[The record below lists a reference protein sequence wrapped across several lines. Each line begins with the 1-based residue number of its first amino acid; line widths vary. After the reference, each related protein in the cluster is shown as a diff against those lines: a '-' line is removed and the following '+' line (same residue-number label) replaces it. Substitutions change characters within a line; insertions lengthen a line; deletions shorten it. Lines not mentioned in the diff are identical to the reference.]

1 MNEIT
6 IRQWYDTFKSGEE
19 LVEVRIV
26 DNAYKRTYSGYF
38 TDVNTLLN
46 EIRKYDNCNIYFTL
60 NAINPACYDREQHD
74 RIVTKPKSTT
84 SDNDIVGRDWILID
98 IDTKK
103 PSDTNSTDEE
113 KEMAKEVVNNVFKF
127 LRDEGF
133 EKPVVCDSG
142 NGFHLLYKI
151 AMKNSNENTTI
162 CKEFLQVL
170 DMLFSN
176 PNVEIDCTTHNASRV
191 CKLYG
196 TFSRKGSNTK
206 KRPQRESKILRIP
219 DEIKITPNEYFAKVA
234 AMLPKPEQPSK
245 SNYYSNEKFDL
256 EAFLNKHH
264 IAVRNIV
271 RTSSFTKYILDEC
284 PFNSS
289 HRAPDS
295 AIFEMSNGGLGFK
308 CLHSSCSQYTWK
320 DFRLKFEPDAYD
332 HKEYQRHEHK
342 MQYYSSQKK
351 EPFVPKKEDS
361 AKGKKWL
368 AMTDVQYVDMSKLVA
383 IPTGYKELDKKII
396 GLLMGDVTVLSGL
409 SGCVDC
415 DTEYFNGTEWKKISD
430 YSYGDKVL
438 QYNKDGSAELVYPTD
453 YIKKQCDY
461 LSLIKSKYGVN
472 QCVSDEH
479 RIVYQTSK
487 KNLAIKTFAELK
499 EQHAGSKHGFIGK
512 FYTTFNYSGKGIP
525 LSEFEIRLMCA
536 IICDGHFCNLYK
548 DKSTCRINL
557 KKERKK
563 QRLEWILGKL
573 NMPID
578 KHQWNP
584 KDLGYNSY
592 LVKAPRIEKEFSNF
606 WYDCNKE
613 QMAIICDEIL
623 NWDGYITPKRKNFSS
638 ISKKTIDFIQF
649 CFACCGYRSTISID
663 DRLGQKHYKNICYSL
678 TITKRNMVS
687 IFASNNPKK
696 EFPIYKT
703 KDGYKYCFSV
713 PSGMLVLRREGRI
726 NITGNSGKSS
736 WIDCVVLNAV
746 QRGYKVGIWSGEL
759 QDFRFQSWID
769 QIAAGK
775 NYVCKKEGYENYYYA
790 PKNISNQINKWLEG
804 KLFLYNNNYGS
815 KWQQLFADIK
825 TLVENEG
832 TQLVVLD
839 NLMALQIDSYDGD
852 KYTQQTRFIN
862 DLKEYAK
869 AKNIHVILV
878 CHPRKEGGFL
888 RKESISGT
896 ADLTNLADSV
906 IIIHR
911 IGKDFE
917 QRAGE
922 FFGKD
927 KVLPYLKYNS
937 AIEVCKNRSMGVIDL
952 LVGMYYEVES
962 RRLKNEISENIVY
975 GWQEQPAQLTF
986 EPTPESDVSDLQ
998 DIYDNMSNQL
1008 PFGSELQE
1016 LPF

>member
-26 DNAYKRTYSGYF
+26 DNAKRTYSGYF

-142 NGFHLLYKI
+142 NGFHLLYKM

-342 MQYYSSQKK
+342 MQYYSQQKK

-368 AMTDVQYVDMSKLVA
+368 AMTDVQYVDMSKMA
-383 IPTGYKELDKKII
+383 SIPTGYKELDKKII
-396 GLLMGDVTVLSGL
+396 GLLLGDVTVLSGG
-409 SGCVDC
+409 SG
-415 DTEYFNGTEWKKISD
+415 
-430 YSYGDKVL
+430 
-438 QYNKDGSAELVYPTD
+438 A
-453 YIKKQCDY
+453 
-461 LSLIKSKYGVN
+461 
-472 QCVSDEH
+472 
-479 RIVYQTSK
+479 
-487 KNLAIKTFAELK
+487 
-499 EQHAGSKHGFIGK
+499 
-512 FYTTFNYSGKGIP
+512 
-525 LSEFEIRLMCA
+525 
-536 IICDGHFCNLYK
+536 
-548 DKSTCRINL
+548 
-557 KKERKK
+557 
-563 QRLEWILGKL
+563 
-573 NMPID
+573 
-578 KHQWNP
+578 
-584 KDLGYNSY
+584 
-592 LVKAPRIEKEFSNF
+592 
-606 WYDCNKE
+606 
-613 QMAIICDEIL
+613 
-623 NWDGYITPKRKNFSS
+623 
-638 ISKKTIDFIQF
+638 
-649 CFACCGYRSTISID
+649 
-663 DRLGQKHYKNICYSL
+663 
-678 TITKRNMVS
+678 
-687 IFASNNPKK
+687 
-696 EFPIYKT
+696 
-703 KDGYKYCFSV
+703 
-713 PSGMLVLRREGRI
+713 
-726 NITGNSGKSS
+726 GKSS
-736 WIDCVVLNAV
+736 WIDCVALNAI

-759 QDFRFQSWID
+759 QDFRFQSWIN

-775 NYVCKKEGYENYYYA
+775 NYVCKREGFENYYYA
-790 PKNISNQINKWLEG
+790 PKNISNQISNWLEG

-815 KWQQLFADIK
+815 KWQQLFADVK
-825 TLVENEG
+825 ELVDKEG
-832 TQLVVLD
+832 VQLIVLD
-839 NLMALQIDSYDGD
+839 NLMALQIDNYEGD
-852 KYTQQTRFIN
+852 KYTQQTKFIN

-869 AKNIHVILV
+869 AKNVHVLLV
-878 CHPRKEGGFL
+878 CHPRKEGIFL

-906 IIIHR
+906 FIIHR

-937 AIEVCKNRSMGVIDL
+937 VIEVCKNRSMGVIDL

-1016 LPF
+1016 LPFLI

>member
-342 MQYYSSQKK
+342 MQYYSQQKK
-351 EPFVPKKEDS
+351 EPFVPKKEDTT
-361 AKGKKWL
+361 KGKKWL

-409 SGCVDC
+409 SG
-415 DTEYFNGTEWKKISD
+415 
-430 YSYGDKVL
+430 
-438 QYNKDGSAELVYPTD
+438 
-453 YIKKQCDY
+453 
-461 LSLIKSKYGVN
+461 
-472 QCVSDEH
+472 
-479 RIVYQTSK
+479 
-487 KNLAIKTFAELK
+487 
-499 EQHAGSKHGFIGK
+499 
-512 FYTTFNYSGKGIP
+512 SGK
-525 LSEFEIRLMCA
+525 
-536 IICDGHFCNLYK
+536 
-548 DKSTCRINL
+548 T
-557 KKERKK
+557 
-563 QRLEWILGKL
+563 
-573 NMPID
+573 
-578 KHQWNP
+578 
-584 KDLGYNSY
+584 
-592 LVKAPRIEKEFSNF
+592 
-606 WYDCNKE
+606 
-613 QMAIICDEIL
+613 
-623 NWDGYITPKRKNFSS
+623 
-638 ISKKTIDFIQF
+638 
-649 CFACCGYRSTISID
+649 
-663 DRLGQKHYKNICYSL
+663 
-678 TITKRNMVS
+678 
-687 IFASNNPKK
+687 
-696 EFPIYKT
+696 
-703 KDGYKYCFSV
+703 
-713 PSGMLVLRREGRI
+713 
-726 NITGNSGKSS
+726 S

-769 QIAAGK
+769 QISAGK

-790 PKNISNQINKWLEG
+790 PKNIANQINKWLEG

-832 TQLVVLD
+832 TQLIVLD

-906 IIIHR
+906 FIIHR

-937 AIEVCKNRSMGVIDL
+937 VIEVCKNRSMGVIDL

>member
-271 RTSSFTKYILDEC
+271 RTSSFTKYILEEC

-368 AMTDVQYVDMSKLVA
+368 AMTDVQYVDMSKMA
-383 IPTGYKELDKKII
+383 SIPTGYKELDKKII
-396 GLLMGDVTVLSGL
+396 GLLLGDVTVLSGG
-409 SGCVDC
+409 SG
-415 DTEYFNGTEWKKISD
+415 
-430 YSYGDKVL
+430 
-438 QYNKDGSAELVYPTD
+438 A
-453 YIKKQCDY
+453 
-461 LSLIKSKYGVN
+461 
-472 QCVSDEH
+472 
-479 RIVYQTSK
+479 
-487 KNLAIKTFAELK
+487 
-499 EQHAGSKHGFIGK
+499 
-512 FYTTFNYSGKGIP
+512 
-525 LSEFEIRLMCA
+525 
-536 IICDGHFCNLYK
+536 
-548 DKSTCRINL
+548 
-557 KKERKK
+557 
-563 QRLEWILGKL
+563 
-573 NMPID
+573 
-578 KHQWNP
+578 
-584 KDLGYNSY
+584 
-592 LVKAPRIEKEFSNF
+592 
-606 WYDCNKE
+606 
-613 QMAIICDEIL
+613 
-623 NWDGYITPKRKNFSS
+623 
-638 ISKKTIDFIQF
+638 
-649 CFACCGYRSTISID
+649 
-663 DRLGQKHYKNICYSL
+663 
-678 TITKRNMVS
+678 
-687 IFASNNPKK
+687 
-696 EFPIYKT
+696 
-703 KDGYKYCFSV
+703 
-713 PSGMLVLRREGRI
+713 
-726 NITGNSGKSS
+726 GKSS
-736 WIDCVVLNAV
+736 WIDCVALNAI

-759 QDFRFQSWID
+759 QDFRFQSWIN

-775 NYVCKKEGYENYYYA
+775 NYVCKREGFENYYYA
-790 PKNISNQINKWLEG
+790 PKNISNQISNWLEG

-815 KWQQLFADIK
+815 KWQQLFADVK
-825 TLVENEG
+825 ELVDKEG
-832 TQLVVLD
+832 VQLIVLD
-839 NLMALQIDSYDGD
+839 NLMALQIDNYEGD
-852 KYTQQTRFIN
+852 KYTQQTKFIN

-869 AKNIHVILV
+869 AKNVHVLLV
-878 CHPRKEGGFL
+878 CHPRKEGIFL

-906 IIIHR
+906 FIIHR

-927 KVLPYLKYNS
+927 KVTPYLKYNS
-937 AIEVCKNRSMGVIDL
+937 VIEVCKNRSMGVIDL
-952 LVGMYYEVES
+952 LVGMYFEVES

-986 EPTPESDVSDLQ
+986 ETTPESDVSDLQ

>member
-26 DNAYKRTYSGYF
+26 DNTYKRTYSGYF

-245 SNYYSNEKFDL
+245 SNYYSNGKFDL

-368 AMTDVQYVDMSKLVA
+368 AMTDVQYVDMSKMA
-383 IPTGYKELDKKII
+383 SIPTGYKELDKKII
-396 GLLMGDVTVLSGL
+396 GLLLGDVTVLSGG
-409 SGCVDC
+409 SG
-415 DTEYFNGTEWKKISD
+415 
-430 YSYGDKVL
+430 
-438 QYNKDGSAELVYPTD
+438 A
-453 YIKKQCDY
+453 
-461 LSLIKSKYGVN
+461 
-472 QCVSDEH
+472 
-479 RIVYQTSK
+479 
-487 KNLAIKTFAELK
+487 
-499 EQHAGSKHGFIGK
+499 
-512 FYTTFNYSGKGIP
+512 
-525 LSEFEIRLMCA
+525 
-536 IICDGHFCNLYK
+536 
-548 DKSTCRINL
+548 
-557 KKERKK
+557 
-563 QRLEWILGKL
+563 
-573 NMPID
+573 
-578 KHQWNP
+578 
-584 KDLGYNSY
+584 
-592 LVKAPRIEKEFSNF
+592 
-606 WYDCNKE
+606 
-613 QMAIICDEIL
+613 
-623 NWDGYITPKRKNFSS
+623 
-638 ISKKTIDFIQF
+638 
-649 CFACCGYRSTISID
+649 
-663 DRLGQKHYKNICYSL
+663 
-678 TITKRNMVS
+678 
-687 IFASNNPKK
+687 
-696 EFPIYKT
+696 
-703 KDGYKYCFSV
+703 
-713 PSGMLVLRREGRI
+713 
-726 NITGNSGKSS
+726 GKSS
-736 WIDCVVLNAV
+736 WIDCVALNAI

-759 QDFRFQSWID
+759 QDFRFQSWIN

-775 NYVCKKEGYENYYYA
+775 NYVCKREGFENYYYA
-790 PKNISNQINKWLEG
+790 PKNISNQISNWLEG

-815 KWQQLFADIK
+815 KWQQLFADVK
-825 TLVENEG
+825 ELVDKEG
-832 TQLVVLD
+832 VQLIVLD
-839 NLMALQIDSYDGD
+839 NLMALQIDNYEGD
-852 KYTQQTRFIN
+852 KYTQQTKFIN

-869 AKNIHVILV
+869 AKNVHVLLV
-878 CHPRKEGGFL
+878 CHPRKEGIFL

-906 IIIHR
+906 FIIHR

-927 KVLPYLKYNS
+927 KVIPYLKYNS
-937 AIEVCKNRSMGVIDL
+937 VIEVCKNRSMGVIDL
-952 LVGMYYEVES
+952 LVGMYFEVES

-1008 PFGSELQE
+1008 PFGNELQE
-1016 LPF
+1016 FPF

>member
-409 SGCVDC
+409 SG
-415 DTEYFNGTEWKKISD
+415 
-430 YSYGDKVL
+430 
-438 QYNKDGSAELVYPTD
+438 
-453 YIKKQCDY
+453 
-461 LSLIKSKYGVN
+461 
-472 QCVSDEH
+472 
-479 RIVYQTSK
+479 
-487 KNLAIKTFAELK
+487 
-499 EQHAGSKHGFIGK
+499 
-512 FYTTFNYSGKGIP
+512 SGK
-525 LSEFEIRLMCA
+525 
-536 IICDGHFCNLYK
+536 
-548 DKSTCRINL
+548 T
-557 KKERKK
+557 
-563 QRLEWILGKL
+563 
-573 NMPID
+573 
-578 KHQWNP
+578 
-584 KDLGYNSY
+584 
-592 LVKAPRIEKEFSNF
+592 
-606 WYDCNKE
+606 
-613 QMAIICDEIL
+613 
-623 NWDGYITPKRKNFSS
+623 
-638 ISKKTIDFIQF
+638 
-649 CFACCGYRSTISID
+649 
-663 DRLGQKHYKNICYSL
+663 
-678 TITKRNMVS
+678 
-687 IFASNNPKK
+687 
-696 EFPIYKT
+696 
-703 KDGYKYCFSV
+703 
-713 PSGMLVLRREGRI
+713 
-726 NITGNSGKSS
+726 S

-769 QIAAGK
+769 QISAGK
-775 NYVCKKEGYENYYYA
+775 NYVCKREGYENYYYA
-790 PKNISNQINKWLEG
+790 PKNIANQINKWLEG

-937 AIEVCKNRSMGVIDL
+937 VIEVCKNRSMGVIDL

-1008 PFGSELQE
+1008 PFGNELQE

>member
-1 MNEIT
+1 MTMNEIT

-38 TDVNTLLN
+38 TDVDTLLN

-176 PNVEIDCTTHNASRV
+176 SNVEIDCTTHNASRV

-219 DEIKITPNEYFAKVA
+219 DEVKITPNEYFAKVA

-271 RTSSFTKYILDEC
+271 RTSSFTKYILEEC

-368 AMTDVQYVDMSKLVA
+368 AMTDVQYVDMSKMA
-383 IPTGYKELDKKII
+383 SIPTGYKELDKKII
-396 GLLMGDVTVLSGL
+396 GLLLGDVTVLSGG
-409 SGCVDC
+409 SG
-415 DTEYFNGTEWKKISD
+415 
-430 YSYGDKVL
+430 
-438 QYNKDGSAELVYPTD
+438 A
-453 YIKKQCDY
+453 
-461 LSLIKSKYGVN
+461 
-472 QCVSDEH
+472 
-479 RIVYQTSK
+479 
-487 KNLAIKTFAELK
+487 
-499 EQHAGSKHGFIGK
+499 
-512 FYTTFNYSGKGIP
+512 
-525 LSEFEIRLMCA
+525 
-536 IICDGHFCNLYK
+536 
-548 DKSTCRINL
+548 
-557 KKERKK
+557 
-563 QRLEWILGKL
+563 
-573 NMPID
+573 
-578 KHQWNP
+578 
-584 KDLGYNSY
+584 
-592 LVKAPRIEKEFSNF
+592 
-606 WYDCNKE
+606 
-613 QMAIICDEIL
+613 
-623 NWDGYITPKRKNFSS
+623 
-638 ISKKTIDFIQF
+638 
-649 CFACCGYRSTISID
+649 
-663 DRLGQKHYKNICYSL
+663 
-678 TITKRNMVS
+678 
-687 IFASNNPKK
+687 
-696 EFPIYKT
+696 
-703 KDGYKYCFSV
+703 
-713 PSGMLVLRREGRI
+713 
-726 NITGNSGKSS
+726 GKSS
-736 WIDCVVLNAV
+736 WIDCVALNAI

-759 QDFRFQSWID
+759 QDFRFQSWIN

-775 NYVCKKEGYENYYYA
+775 NYVCKREGFENYYYA
-790 PKNISNQINKWLEG
+790 PKNISNQISNWLEG

-815 KWQQLFADIK
+815 KWQQLFADVK
-825 TLVENEG
+825 ELVDKEG
-832 TQLVVLD
+832 VQLIVLD
-839 NLMALQIDSYDGD
+839 NLMALQIDNYEGD
-852 KYTQQTRFIN
+852 KYTQQTKFIN

-869 AKNIHVILV
+869 AKNVHVLLV
-878 CHPRKEGGFL
+878 CHPRKEGIFL

-906 IIIHR
+906 FIIHR

-927 KVLPYLKYNS
+927 KVIPYLKYNS
-937 AIEVCKNRSMGVIDL
+937 VIEVCKNRSMGVIDL

-1008 PFGSELQE
+1008 PFGNELQE

>member
-1 MNEIT
+1 MDEIT

-176 PNVEIDCTTHNASRV
+176 TNVEIDCSTFNSSRI

-219 DEIKITPNEYFAKVA
+219 DEVKITPNEYFAKVA

-409 SGCVDC
+409 SG
-415 DTEYFNGTEWKKISD
+415 
-430 YSYGDKVL
+430 
-438 QYNKDGSAELVYPTD
+438 
-453 YIKKQCDY
+453 
-461 LSLIKSKYGVN
+461 
-472 QCVSDEH
+472 
-479 RIVYQTSK
+479 
-487 KNLAIKTFAELK
+487 
-499 EQHAGSKHGFIGK
+499 
-512 FYTTFNYSGKGIP
+512 
-525 LSEFEIRLMCA
+525 
-536 IICDGHFCNLYK
+536 
-548 DKSTCRINL
+548 
-557 KKERKK
+557 
-563 QRLEWILGKL
+563 
-573 NMPID
+573 
-578 KHQWNP
+578 
-584 KDLGYNSY
+584 
-592 LVKAPRIEKEFSNF
+592 
-606 WYDCNKE
+606 
-613 QMAIICDEIL
+613 
-623 NWDGYITPKRKNFSS
+623 
-638 ISKKTIDFIQF
+638 
-649 CFACCGYRSTISID
+649 
-663 DRLGQKHYKNICYSL
+663 
-678 TITKRNMVS
+678 
-687 IFASNNPKK
+687 
-696 EFPIYKT
+696 
-703 KDGYKYCFSV
+703 
-713 PSGMLVLRREGRI
+713 
-726 NITGNSGKSS
+726 SGKSS

-937 AIEVCKNRSMGVIDL
+937 VIEVCKNRSMGVIDL

-986 EPTPESDVSDLQ
+986 ETTPESDVSDLQ

-1008 PFGSELQE
+1008 PFGSGLQE

>member
-38 TDVNTLLN
+38 TDVDTLLN

-176 PNVEIDCTTHNASRV
+176 PNVEIDCSTFNSSRI

-219 DEIKITPNEYFAKVA
+219 DEVKITPNEYFAKVA
-234 AMLPKPEQPSK
+234 AVLPKPEQPSK

-342 MQYYSSQKK
+342 MQYYSQQKK

-368 AMTDVQYVDMSKLVA
+368 AMTDVQYVDMSKMA
-383 IPTGYKELDKKII
+383 SIPTGYKELDKKII
-396 GLLMGDVTVLSGL
+396 GLLLGDVTVLSGG
-409 SGCVDC
+409 SG
-415 DTEYFNGTEWKKISD
+415 
-430 YSYGDKVL
+430 
-438 QYNKDGSAELVYPTD
+438 A
-453 YIKKQCDY
+453 
-461 LSLIKSKYGVN
+461 
-472 QCVSDEH
+472 
-479 RIVYQTSK
+479 
-487 KNLAIKTFAELK
+487 
-499 EQHAGSKHGFIGK
+499 
-512 FYTTFNYSGKGIP
+512 
-525 LSEFEIRLMCA
+525 
-536 IICDGHFCNLYK
+536 
-548 DKSTCRINL
+548 
-557 KKERKK
+557 
-563 QRLEWILGKL
+563 
-573 NMPID
+573 
-578 KHQWNP
+578 
-584 KDLGYNSY
+584 
-592 LVKAPRIEKEFSNF
+592 
-606 WYDCNKE
+606 
-613 QMAIICDEIL
+613 
-623 NWDGYITPKRKNFSS
+623 
-638 ISKKTIDFIQF
+638 
-649 CFACCGYRSTISID
+649 
-663 DRLGQKHYKNICYSL
+663 
-678 TITKRNMVS
+678 
-687 IFASNNPKK
+687 
-696 EFPIYKT
+696 
-703 KDGYKYCFSV
+703 
-713 PSGMLVLRREGRI
+713 
-726 NITGNSGKSS
+726 GKSS
-736 WIDCVVLNAV
+736 WIDCVALNAI

-759 QDFRFQSWID
+759 QDFRFQSWIN

-775 NYVCKKEGYENYYYA
+775 NYVCKREGFENYYYA
-790 PKNISNQINKWLEG
+790 PKNISNQISNWLEG

-815 KWQQLFADIK
+815 KWQQLFADVK
-825 TLVENEG
+825 ELVDKEG
-832 TQLVVLD
+832 VQLIVLD
-839 NLMALQIDSYDGD
+839 NLMALQIDNYEGD
-852 KYTQQTRFIN
+852 KYTQQTKFIN

-869 AKNIHVILV
+869 AKNVHVLLV
-878 CHPRKEGGFL
+878 CHPRKEGIFL

-906 IIIHR
+906 FIIHR

-927 KVLPYLKYNS
+927 KVIPYLKYNS
-937 AIEVCKNRSMGVIDL
+937 VIEVCKNRSMGVIDL

-1008 PFGSELQE
+1008 PFGNELQE

>member
-342 MQYYSSQKK
+342 MQYYSQQKK

-409 SGCVDC
+409 SG
-415 DTEYFNGTEWKKISD
+415 
-430 YSYGDKVL
+430 
-438 QYNKDGSAELVYPTD
+438 
-453 YIKKQCDY
+453 
-461 LSLIKSKYGVN
+461 
-472 QCVSDEH
+472 
-479 RIVYQTSK
+479 
-487 KNLAIKTFAELK
+487 
-499 EQHAGSKHGFIGK
+499 
-512 FYTTFNYSGKGIP
+512 SGK
-525 LSEFEIRLMCA
+525 
-536 IICDGHFCNLYK
+536 
-548 DKSTCRINL
+548 T
-557 KKERKK
+557 
-563 QRLEWILGKL
+563 
-573 NMPID
+573 
-578 KHQWNP
+578 
-584 KDLGYNSY
+584 
-592 LVKAPRIEKEFSNF
+592 
-606 WYDCNKE
+606 
-613 QMAIICDEIL
+613 
-623 NWDGYITPKRKNFSS
+623 
-638 ISKKTIDFIQF
+638 
-649 CFACCGYRSTISID
+649 
-663 DRLGQKHYKNICYSL
+663 
-678 TITKRNMVS
+678 
-687 IFASNNPKK
+687 
-696 EFPIYKT
+696 
-703 KDGYKYCFSV
+703 
-713 PSGMLVLRREGRI
+713 
-726 NITGNSGKSS
+726 S

-769 QIAAGK
+769 QISAGK

-790 PKNISNQINKWLEG
+790 PKNIANQINKWLEG

-832 TQLVVLD
+832 TQLIVLD

-937 AIEVCKNRSMGVIDL
+937 VIEVCKNRSMGVIDL

-1008 PFGSELQE
+1008 PFGSELPE

>member
-271 RTSSFTKYILDEC
+271 RTSSFTKYILEEC

-409 SGCVDC
+409 SG
-415 DTEYFNGTEWKKISD
+415 
-430 YSYGDKVL
+430 
-438 QYNKDGSAELVYPTD
+438 
-453 YIKKQCDY
+453 
-461 LSLIKSKYGVN
+461 
-472 QCVSDEH
+472 
-479 RIVYQTSK
+479 
-487 KNLAIKTFAELK
+487 
-499 EQHAGSKHGFIGK
+499 
-512 FYTTFNYSGKGIP
+512 SGK
-525 LSEFEIRLMCA
+525 
-536 IICDGHFCNLYK
+536 
-548 DKSTCRINL
+548 T
-557 KKERKK
+557 
-563 QRLEWILGKL
+563 
-573 NMPID
+573 
-578 KHQWNP
+578 
-584 KDLGYNSY
+584 
-592 LVKAPRIEKEFSNF
+592 
-606 WYDCNKE
+606 
-613 QMAIICDEIL
+613 
-623 NWDGYITPKRKNFSS
+623 
-638 ISKKTIDFIQF
+638 
-649 CFACCGYRSTISID
+649 
-663 DRLGQKHYKNICYSL
+663 
-678 TITKRNMVS
+678 
-687 IFASNNPKK
+687 
-696 EFPIYKT
+696 
-703 KDGYKYCFSV
+703 
-713 PSGMLVLRREGRI
+713 
-726 NITGNSGKSS
+726 S

-769 QIAAGK
+769 QISAGK

-790 PKNISNQINKWLEG
+790 PKNIANQINKWLEG

-832 TQLVVLD
+832 TQLIVLD

-937 AIEVCKNRSMGVIDL
+937 VIEVCKNRSMGVIDL

>member
-234 AMLPKPEQPSK
+234 AILPKPEQPSK

-342 MQYYSSQKK
+342 MQYYSQQKK

-361 AKGKKWL
+361 TKGKKWL

-409 SGCVDC
+409 SG
-415 DTEYFNGTEWKKISD
+415 
-430 YSYGDKVL
+430 
-438 QYNKDGSAELVYPTD
+438 
-453 YIKKQCDY
+453 
-461 LSLIKSKYGVN
+461 
-472 QCVSDEH
+472 
-479 RIVYQTSK
+479 
-487 KNLAIKTFAELK
+487 
-499 EQHAGSKHGFIGK
+499 
-512 FYTTFNYSGKGIP
+512 SGK
-525 LSEFEIRLMCA
+525 
-536 IICDGHFCNLYK
+536 
-548 DKSTCRINL
+548 T
-557 KKERKK
+557 
-563 QRLEWILGKL
+563 
-573 NMPID
+573 
-578 KHQWNP
+578 
-584 KDLGYNSY
+584 
-592 LVKAPRIEKEFSNF
+592 
-606 WYDCNKE
+606 
-613 QMAIICDEIL
+613 
-623 NWDGYITPKRKNFSS
+623 
-638 ISKKTIDFIQF
+638 
-649 CFACCGYRSTISID
+649 
-663 DRLGQKHYKNICYSL
+663 
-678 TITKRNMVS
+678 
-687 IFASNNPKK
+687 
-696 EFPIYKT
+696 
-703 KDGYKYCFSV
+703 
-713 PSGMLVLRREGRI
+713 
-726 NITGNSGKSS
+726 S

-769 QIAAGK
+769 QISAGK

-790 PKNISNQINKWLEG
+790 PKNIANQINKWLEG

-832 TQLVVLD
+832 TQLIVLD

-937 AIEVCKNRSMGVIDL
+937 VIEVCKNRSMGVIDL

-975 GWQEQPAQLTF
+975 GWQEQPTQLTF

-1008 PFGSELQE
+1008 PFGSELPE

>member
-38 TDVNTLLN
+38 TDVDTLLN

-219 DEIKITPNEYFAKVA
+219 DEVKITPNEYFAKVA

-342 MQYYSSQKK
+342 MQYYSQQKK

-368 AMTDVQYVDMSKLVA
+368 AMTDVQYVDMSKMA
-383 IPTGYKELDKKII
+383 SIPTGYKELDKKII
-396 GLLMGDVTVLSGL
+396 GLLLGDVTVLSGG
-409 SGCVDC
+409 SG
-415 DTEYFNGTEWKKISD
+415 
-430 YSYGDKVL
+430 
-438 QYNKDGSAELVYPTD
+438 A
-453 YIKKQCDY
+453 
-461 LSLIKSKYGVN
+461 
-472 QCVSDEH
+472 
-479 RIVYQTSK
+479 
-487 KNLAIKTFAELK
+487 
-499 EQHAGSKHGFIGK
+499 
-512 FYTTFNYSGKGIP
+512 
-525 LSEFEIRLMCA
+525 
-536 IICDGHFCNLYK
+536 
-548 DKSTCRINL
+548 
-557 KKERKK
+557 
-563 QRLEWILGKL
+563 
-573 NMPID
+573 
-578 KHQWNP
+578 
-584 KDLGYNSY
+584 
-592 LVKAPRIEKEFSNF
+592 
-606 WYDCNKE
+606 
-613 QMAIICDEIL
+613 
-623 NWDGYITPKRKNFSS
+623 
-638 ISKKTIDFIQF
+638 
-649 CFACCGYRSTISID
+649 
-663 DRLGQKHYKNICYSL
+663 
-678 TITKRNMVS
+678 
-687 IFASNNPKK
+687 
-696 EFPIYKT
+696 
-703 KDGYKYCFSV
+703 
-713 PSGMLVLRREGRI
+713 
-726 NITGNSGKSS
+726 GKSS
-736 WIDCVVLNAV
+736 WIDCVALNAI

-759 QDFRFQSWID
+759 QDFRFQSWIN

-775 NYVCKKEGYENYYYA
+775 NYVCKREGFENYYYA
-790 PKNISNQINKWLEG
+790 PKNISNQISNWLEG

-815 KWQQLFADIK
+815 KWQQLFADVK
-825 TLVENEG
+825 ELVDKEG
-832 TQLVVLD
+832 VQLIVLD
-839 NLMALQIDSYDGD
+839 NLMALQIDNYEGD
-852 KYTQQTRFIN
+852 KYTQQTKFIN

-869 AKNIHVILV
+869 AKNVHVLLV
-878 CHPRKEGGFL
+878 CHPRKEGIFL

-906 IIIHR
+906 FIIHR
-911 IGKDFE
+911 IGKDFK

-927 KVLPYLKYNS
+927 KVIPYLKYNS
-937 AIEVCKNRSMGVIDL
+937 VIEVCKNRSMGVIDL
-952 LVGMYYEVES
+952 LVGMYFEVES

-1008 PFGSELQE
+1008 PFGNELQE

>member
-46 EIRKYDNCNIYFTL
+46 EIRKYDNCSIYFTL

-271 RTSSFTKYILDEC
+271 RTSSFTKYILEEC

-368 AMTDVQYVDMSKLVA
+368 AMTDVQYVDMSKMA
-383 IPTGYKELDKKII
+383 SIPTGYKELDKKII
-396 GLLMGDVTVLSGL
+396 GLLLGDVTVLSGG
-409 SGCVDC
+409 SG
-415 DTEYFNGTEWKKISD
+415 
-430 YSYGDKVL
+430 
-438 QYNKDGSAELVYPTD
+438 A
-453 YIKKQCDY
+453 
-461 LSLIKSKYGVN
+461 
-472 QCVSDEH
+472 
-479 RIVYQTSK
+479 
-487 KNLAIKTFAELK
+487 
-499 EQHAGSKHGFIGK
+499 
-512 FYTTFNYSGKGIP
+512 
-525 LSEFEIRLMCA
+525 
-536 IICDGHFCNLYK
+536 
-548 DKSTCRINL
+548 
-557 KKERKK
+557 
-563 QRLEWILGKL
+563 
-573 NMPID
+573 
-578 KHQWNP
+578 
-584 KDLGYNSY
+584 
-592 LVKAPRIEKEFSNF
+592 
-606 WYDCNKE
+606 
-613 QMAIICDEIL
+613 
-623 NWDGYITPKRKNFSS
+623 
-638 ISKKTIDFIQF
+638 
-649 CFACCGYRSTISID
+649 
-663 DRLGQKHYKNICYSL
+663 
-678 TITKRNMVS
+678 
-687 IFASNNPKK
+687 
-696 EFPIYKT
+696 
-703 KDGYKYCFSV
+703 
-713 PSGMLVLRREGRI
+713 
-726 NITGNSGKSS
+726 GKSS
-736 WIDCVVLNAV
+736 WIDCVALNAI

-759 QDFRFQSWID
+759 QDFRFQSWIN

-775 NYVCKKEGYENYYYA
+775 NYVCKREGFENYYYA
-790 PKNISNQINKWLEG
+790 PKNISNQISNWLEG

-815 KWQQLFADIK
+815 KWQQLFADVK
-825 TLVENEG
+825 ELVDKEG
-832 TQLVVLD
+832 VQLIVLD
-839 NLMALQIDSYDGD
+839 NLMALQIDNYEGD
-852 KYTQQTRFIN
+852 KYTQQTKFIN

-869 AKNIHVILV
+869 AKNVHVLLV
-878 CHPRKEGGFL
+878 CHPRKEGIFL

-906 IIIHR
+906 FIIHR

-937 AIEVCKNRSMGVIDL
+937 VIEVCKNRSMGVIDL

-1008 PFGSELQE
+1008 PFGNELQE

>member
-342 MQYYSSQKK
+342 MQYYSQQKK

-361 AKGKKWL
+361 TKGKKWL

-409 SGCVDC
+409 SG
-415 DTEYFNGTEWKKISD
+415 
-430 YSYGDKVL
+430 
-438 QYNKDGSAELVYPTD
+438 
-453 YIKKQCDY
+453 
-461 LSLIKSKYGVN
+461 
-472 QCVSDEH
+472 
-479 RIVYQTSK
+479 
-487 KNLAIKTFAELK
+487 
-499 EQHAGSKHGFIGK
+499 
-512 FYTTFNYSGKGIP
+512 SGK
-525 LSEFEIRLMCA
+525 
-536 IICDGHFCNLYK
+536 
-548 DKSTCRINL
+548 T
-557 KKERKK
+557 
-563 QRLEWILGKL
+563 
-573 NMPID
+573 
-578 KHQWNP
+578 
-584 KDLGYNSY
+584 
-592 LVKAPRIEKEFSNF
+592 
-606 WYDCNKE
+606 
-613 QMAIICDEIL
+613 
-623 NWDGYITPKRKNFSS
+623 
-638 ISKKTIDFIQF
+638 
-649 CFACCGYRSTISID
+649 
-663 DRLGQKHYKNICYSL
+663 
-678 TITKRNMVS
+678 
-687 IFASNNPKK
+687 
-696 EFPIYKT
+696 
-703 KDGYKYCFSV
+703 
-713 PSGMLVLRREGRI
+713 
-726 NITGNSGKSS
+726 S
-736 WIDCVVLNAV
+736 WIDCVVLNTV

-769 QIAAGK
+769 QISAGK

-790 PKNISNQINKWLEG
+790 PKNIANQINKWLEG

-832 TQLVVLD
+832 TQLIVLD

-937 AIEVCKNRSMGVIDL
+937 VIEVCKNRSMGVIDL

-1008 PFGSELQE
+1008 PFGSELPE

>member
-176 PNVEIDCTTHNASRV
+176 PNVEIDCTIHNASRV

-271 RTSSFTKYILDEC
+271 RTSSFTKYILEEC

-368 AMTDVQYVDMSKLVA
+368 AMTDVQYVDMSKMA
-383 IPTGYKELDKKII
+383 SIPTGYKELDKKII
-396 GLLMGDVTVLSGL
+396 GLLLGDVTVLSGG
-409 SGCVDC
+409 SG
-415 DTEYFNGTEWKKISD
+415 
-430 YSYGDKVL
+430 
-438 QYNKDGSAELVYPTD
+438 A
-453 YIKKQCDY
+453 
-461 LSLIKSKYGVN
+461 
-472 QCVSDEH
+472 
-479 RIVYQTSK
+479 
-487 KNLAIKTFAELK
+487 
-499 EQHAGSKHGFIGK
+499 
-512 FYTTFNYSGKGIP
+512 
-525 LSEFEIRLMCA
+525 
-536 IICDGHFCNLYK
+536 
-548 DKSTCRINL
+548 
-557 KKERKK
+557 
-563 QRLEWILGKL
+563 
-573 NMPID
+573 
-578 KHQWNP
+578 
-584 KDLGYNSY
+584 
-592 LVKAPRIEKEFSNF
+592 
-606 WYDCNKE
+606 
-613 QMAIICDEIL
+613 
-623 NWDGYITPKRKNFSS
+623 
-638 ISKKTIDFIQF
+638 
-649 CFACCGYRSTISID
+649 
-663 DRLGQKHYKNICYSL
+663 
-678 TITKRNMVS
+678 
-687 IFASNNPKK
+687 
-696 EFPIYKT
+696 
-703 KDGYKYCFSV
+703 
-713 PSGMLVLRREGRI
+713 
-726 NITGNSGKSS
+726 GKSS
-736 WIDCVVLNAV
+736 WIDCVALNAI

-759 QDFRFQSWID
+759 QDFRFQSWIN

-775 NYVCKKEGYENYYYA
+775 NYVCKREGFENYYYA
-790 PKNISNQINKWLEG
+790 PKNISNQISNWLEG

-815 KWQQLFADIK
+815 KWQQLFADVK
-825 TLVENEG
+825 ELVDKEG
-832 TQLVVLD
+832 VQLIVLD
-839 NLMALQIDSYDGD
+839 NLMALQIDNYEGD
-852 KYTQQTRFIN
+852 KYTQQTKFIN

-869 AKNIHVILV
+869 AKNVHVLLV
-878 CHPRKEGGFL
+878 CHPRKEGIFL

-906 IIIHR
+906 FIIHR

-927 KVLPYLKYNS
+927 KVIPYLKYNS
-937 AIEVCKNRSMGVIDL
+937 VIEVCKNRSMGVIDL

-975 GWQEQPAQLTF
+975 GWQEQPTQLTF
-986 EPTPESDVSDLQ
+986 EPAPESDVSDLQ

-1008 PFGSELQE
+1008 PFGNELQE

>member
-170 DMLFSN
+170 DVLFSN
-176 PNVEIDCTTHNASRV
+176 PNVEIDCSTFNSSRI

-219 DEIKITPNEYFAKVA
+219 DEVKITPNEYFAKVA

-271 RTSSFTKYILDEC
+271 RTSSFTKYILEEC

-361 AKGKKWL
+361 TKGKKWL

-383 IPTGYKELDKKII
+383 IPTGYKELDKKTI

-409 SGCVDC
+409 SG
-415 DTEYFNGTEWKKISD
+415 
-430 YSYGDKVL
+430 
-438 QYNKDGSAELVYPTD
+438 
-453 YIKKQCDY
+453 
-461 LSLIKSKYGVN
+461 
-472 QCVSDEH
+472 
-479 RIVYQTSK
+479 
-487 KNLAIKTFAELK
+487 
-499 EQHAGSKHGFIGK
+499 
-512 FYTTFNYSGKGIP
+512 SGK
-525 LSEFEIRLMCA
+525 
-536 IICDGHFCNLYK
+536 
-548 DKSTCRINL
+548 T
-557 KKERKK
+557 
-563 QRLEWILGKL
+563 
-573 NMPID
+573 
-578 KHQWNP
+578 
-584 KDLGYNSY
+584 
-592 LVKAPRIEKEFSNF
+592 
-606 WYDCNKE
+606 
-613 QMAIICDEIL
+613 
-623 NWDGYITPKRKNFSS
+623 
-638 ISKKTIDFIQF
+638 
-649 CFACCGYRSTISID
+649 
-663 DRLGQKHYKNICYSL
+663 
-678 TITKRNMVS
+678 
-687 IFASNNPKK
+687 
-696 EFPIYKT
+696 
-703 KDGYKYCFSV
+703 
-713 PSGMLVLRREGRI
+713 
-726 NITGNSGKSS
+726 S

-769 QIAAGK
+769 QISAGK
-775 NYVCKKEGYENYYYA
+775 NYVCKKEGYENYYYV
-790 PKNISNQINKWLEG
+790 PKNIANQINKWLEG

-815 KWQQLFADIK
+815 EWQQLFADIK

-927 KVLPYLKYNS
+927 KVIPYLKYNS
-937 AIEVCKNRSMGVIDL
+937 VIEVCKNRSMGVIDL

-975 GWQEQPAQLTF
+975 GWQEQPSQLTF
-986 EPTPESDVSDLQ
+986 ETIPTADVTDLQ
-998 DIYDNMSNQL
+998 DIYDNMNNQL

>member
-342 MQYYSSQKK
+342 MQYYSQQKK

-368 AMTDVQYVDMSKLVA
+368 AMTDVQYVDMSKMA
-383 IPTGYKELDKKII
+383 SIPTGYKELDKKII
-396 GLLMGDVTVLSGL
+396 GLLLGDVTVLSGG
-409 SGCVDC
+409 SG
-415 DTEYFNGTEWKKISD
+415 
-430 YSYGDKVL
+430 
-438 QYNKDGSAELVYPTD
+438 A
-453 YIKKQCDY
+453 
-461 LSLIKSKYGVN
+461 
-472 QCVSDEH
+472 
-479 RIVYQTSK
+479 
-487 KNLAIKTFAELK
+487 
-499 EQHAGSKHGFIGK
+499 
-512 FYTTFNYSGKGIP
+512 
-525 LSEFEIRLMCA
+525 
-536 IICDGHFCNLYK
+536 
-548 DKSTCRINL
+548 
-557 KKERKK
+557 
-563 QRLEWILGKL
+563 
-573 NMPID
+573 
-578 KHQWNP
+578 
-584 KDLGYNSY
+584 
-592 LVKAPRIEKEFSNF
+592 
-606 WYDCNKE
+606 
-613 QMAIICDEIL
+613 
-623 NWDGYITPKRKNFSS
+623 
-638 ISKKTIDFIQF
+638 
-649 CFACCGYRSTISID
+649 
-663 DRLGQKHYKNICYSL
+663 
-678 TITKRNMVS
+678 
-687 IFASNNPKK
+687 
-696 EFPIYKT
+696 
-703 KDGYKYCFSV
+703 
-713 PSGMLVLRREGRI
+713 
-726 NITGNSGKSS
+726 GKSS
-736 WIDCVVLNAV
+736 WIDCVALNAI

-759 QDFRFQSWID
+759 QDFRFQSWIN

-775 NYVCKKEGYENYYYA
+775 NYVCKREGFENYYYA
-790 PKNISNQINKWLEG
+790 PKNISNQISNWLEG

-815 KWQQLFADIK
+815 KWQQLFADVK
-825 TLVENEG
+825 ELVDKEG
-832 TQLVVLD
+832 VQLIVLD
-839 NLMALQIDSYDGD
+839 NLMALQIDNYEGD
-852 KYTQQTRFIN
+852 KYTQQTKFIN

-869 AKNIHVILV
+869 AKNVHVLLV
-878 CHPRKEGGFL
+878 CHPRKEGIFL

-906 IIIHR
+906 FIIHR

-937 AIEVCKNRSMGVIDL
+937 VIEVCKNRSMGVIDL

-1008 PFGSELQE
+1008 PFGSELQK

>member
-46 EIRKYDNCNIYFTL
+46 EIRRYDNCNIYFTL

-342 MQYYSSQKK
+342 MQYYSQQKK

-361 AKGKKWL
+361 TKGKKWL

-409 SGCVDC
+409 SG
-415 DTEYFNGTEWKKISD
+415 
-430 YSYGDKVL
+430 
-438 QYNKDGSAELVYPTD
+438 
-453 YIKKQCDY
+453 
-461 LSLIKSKYGVN
+461 
-472 QCVSDEH
+472 
-479 RIVYQTSK
+479 
-487 KNLAIKTFAELK
+487 
-499 EQHAGSKHGFIGK
+499 
-512 FYTTFNYSGKGIP
+512 SGK
-525 LSEFEIRLMCA
+525 
-536 IICDGHFCNLYK
+536 
-548 DKSTCRINL
+548 T
-557 KKERKK
+557 
-563 QRLEWILGKL
+563 
-573 NMPID
+573 
-578 KHQWNP
+578 
-584 KDLGYNSY
+584 
-592 LVKAPRIEKEFSNF
+592 
-606 WYDCNKE
+606 
-613 QMAIICDEIL
+613 
-623 NWDGYITPKRKNFSS
+623 
-638 ISKKTIDFIQF
+638 
-649 CFACCGYRSTISID
+649 
-663 DRLGQKHYKNICYSL
+663 
-678 TITKRNMVS
+678 
-687 IFASNNPKK
+687 
-696 EFPIYKT
+696 
-703 KDGYKYCFSV
+703 
-713 PSGMLVLRREGRI
+713 
-726 NITGNSGKSS
+726 S

-769 QIAAGK
+769 QISAGK

-790 PKNISNQINKWLEG
+790 PKNIANQINKWLEG

-832 TQLVVLD
+832 TQLIVLD

-937 AIEVCKNRSMGVIDL
+937 VIEVCKNRSMGVIDL

>member
-38 TDVNTLLN
+38 TDVDTLLN

-409 SGCVDC
+409 SG
-415 DTEYFNGTEWKKISD
+415 
-430 YSYGDKVL
+430 
-438 QYNKDGSAELVYPTD
+438 
-453 YIKKQCDY
+453 
-461 LSLIKSKYGVN
+461 
-472 QCVSDEH
+472 
-479 RIVYQTSK
+479 
-487 KNLAIKTFAELK
+487 
-499 EQHAGSKHGFIGK
+499 
-512 FYTTFNYSGKGIP
+512 SGK
-525 LSEFEIRLMCA
+525 
-536 IICDGHFCNLYK
+536 
-548 DKSTCRINL
+548 T
-557 KKERKK
+557 
-563 QRLEWILGKL
+563 
-573 NMPID
+573 
-578 KHQWNP
+578 
-584 KDLGYNSY
+584 
-592 LVKAPRIEKEFSNF
+592 
-606 WYDCNKE
+606 
-613 QMAIICDEIL
+613 
-623 NWDGYITPKRKNFSS
+623 
-638 ISKKTIDFIQF
+638 
-649 CFACCGYRSTISID
+649 
-663 DRLGQKHYKNICYSL
+663 
-678 TITKRNMVS
+678 
-687 IFASNNPKK
+687 
-696 EFPIYKT
+696 
-703 KDGYKYCFSV
+703 
-713 PSGMLVLRREGRI
+713 
-726 NITGNSGKSS
+726 S

-769 QIAAGK
+769 QISAGK

-790 PKNISNQINKWLEG
+790 PKNIANQINKWLEG

-832 TQLVVLD
+832 TQLIVLD

-937 AIEVCKNRSMGVIDL
+937 VIEVCKNRSMGVIDL

>member
-1 MNEIT
+1 MTMNEIT

-38 TDVNTLLN
+38 TDVDTLLN

-271 RTSSFTKYILDEC
+271 RTSSFTKYILEEC

-342 MQYYSSQKK
+342 MQYYSQQKK

-361 AKGKKWL
+361 TKGKKWL
-368 AMTDVQYVDMSKLVA
+368 AMTDVQYVDMSKMA
-383 IPTGYKELDKKII
+383 SIPTGYKELDKKII
-396 GLLMGDVTVLSGL
+396 GLLLGDVTVLSGG
-409 SGCVDC
+409 SG
-415 DTEYFNGTEWKKISD
+415 
-430 YSYGDKVL
+430 
-438 QYNKDGSAELVYPTD
+438 A
-453 YIKKQCDY
+453 
-461 LSLIKSKYGVN
+461 
-472 QCVSDEH
+472 
-479 RIVYQTSK
+479 
-487 KNLAIKTFAELK
+487 
-499 EQHAGSKHGFIGK
+499 
-512 FYTTFNYSGKGIP
+512 
-525 LSEFEIRLMCA
+525 
-536 IICDGHFCNLYK
+536 
-548 DKSTCRINL
+548 
-557 KKERKK
+557 
-563 QRLEWILGKL
+563 
-573 NMPID
+573 
-578 KHQWNP
+578 
-584 KDLGYNSY
+584 
-592 LVKAPRIEKEFSNF
+592 
-606 WYDCNKE
+606 
-613 QMAIICDEIL
+613 
-623 NWDGYITPKRKNFSS
+623 
-638 ISKKTIDFIQF
+638 
-649 CFACCGYRSTISID
+649 
-663 DRLGQKHYKNICYSL
+663 
-678 TITKRNMVS
+678 
-687 IFASNNPKK
+687 
-696 EFPIYKT
+696 
-703 KDGYKYCFSV
+703 
-713 PSGMLVLRREGRI
+713 
-726 NITGNSGKSS
+726 GKSS
-736 WIDCVVLNAV
+736 WIDCVALNAI

-759 QDFRFQSWID
+759 QDFRFQSWIN

-775 NYVCKKEGYENYYYA
+775 NYVCKREGFENYYYA
-790 PKNISNQINKWLEG
+790 PKNISNQISNWLEG

-815 KWQQLFADIK
+815 KWQQLFADVK
-825 TLVENEG
+825 ELVDKEG
-832 TQLVVLD
+832 VQLIVLD
-839 NLMALQIDSYDGD
+839 NLMALQIDNYEGD
-852 KYTQQTRFIN
+852 KYTQQTKFIN

-869 AKNIHVILV
+869 AKNVHVLLV
-878 CHPRKEGGFL
+878 CHPRKEGIFL

-906 IIIHR
+906 FIIHR
-911 IGKDFE
+911 VGKDFE

-922 FFGKD
+922 FLGKD

-937 AIEVCKNRSMGVIDL
+937 VIEVCKNRSMGVIDL

-975 GWQEQPAQLTF
+975 GWQEQPSQLTF
-986 EPTPESDVSDLQ
+986 ETIPESDVSDLQ

-1008 PFGSELQE
+1008 PFGNELQE

>member
-38 TDVNTLLN
+38 TDVDTLLN

-219 DEIKITPNEYFAKVA
+219 DEVKITPNEYFAKVA

-342 MQYYSSQKK
+342 MQYYSQQKK

-368 AMTDVQYVDMSKLVA
+368 AMTDVQYVDMSKMA
-383 IPTGYKELDKKII
+383 SIPTGYKELDKKII
-396 GLLMGDVTVLSGL
+396 GLLLGDVTVLSGG
-409 SGCVDC
+409 SG
-415 DTEYFNGTEWKKISD
+415 
-430 YSYGDKVL
+430 
-438 QYNKDGSAELVYPTD
+438 A
-453 YIKKQCDY
+453 
-461 LSLIKSKYGVN
+461 
-472 QCVSDEH
+472 
-479 RIVYQTSK
+479 
-487 KNLAIKTFAELK
+487 
-499 EQHAGSKHGFIGK
+499 
-512 FYTTFNYSGKGIP
+512 
-525 LSEFEIRLMCA
+525 
-536 IICDGHFCNLYK
+536 
-548 DKSTCRINL
+548 
-557 KKERKK
+557 
-563 QRLEWILGKL
+563 
-573 NMPID
+573 
-578 KHQWNP
+578 
-584 KDLGYNSY
+584 
-592 LVKAPRIEKEFSNF
+592 
-606 WYDCNKE
+606 
-613 QMAIICDEIL
+613 
-623 NWDGYITPKRKNFSS
+623 
-638 ISKKTIDFIQF
+638 
-649 CFACCGYRSTISID
+649 
-663 DRLGQKHYKNICYSL
+663 
-678 TITKRNMVS
+678 
-687 IFASNNPKK
+687 
-696 EFPIYKT
+696 
-703 KDGYKYCFSV
+703 
-713 PSGMLVLRREGRI
+713 
-726 NITGNSGKSS
+726 GKSS
-736 WIDCVVLNAV
+736 WIDCVALNAI

-759 QDFRFQSWID
+759 QDFRFQSWIN

-775 NYVCKKEGYENYYYA
+775 NYVCKREGFENYYYA
-790 PKNISNQINKWLEG
+790 PKNISNQISNWLEG

-815 KWQQLFADIK
+815 KWQQLFADVK
-825 TLVENEG
+825 ELVDKEG
-832 TQLVVLD
+832 VQLIVLD
-839 NLMALQIDSYDGD
+839 NLMALQIDNYEGD
-852 KYTQQTRFIN
+852 KYTQQTKFIN

-869 AKNIHVILV
+869 AKNVHVLLV
-878 CHPRKEGGFL
+878 CHPRKEGIFL

-906 IIIHR
+906 FIIHR

-927 KVLPYLKYNS
+927 KVIPYLKYNS
-937 AIEVCKNRSMGVIDL
+937 VIEVCKNRSMGVIDL
-952 LVGMYYEVES
+952 LVGMYFEVES

-1008 PFGSELQE
+1008 PFGNELQE

>member
-264 IAVRNIV
+264 IAVRNIL

-342 MQYYSSQKK
+342 MQYYSQQKK

-368 AMTDVQYVDMSKLVA
+368 AMTDVQYVDMSKMA
-383 IPTGYKELDKKII
+383 SIPTGYKELDKKII
-396 GLLMGDVTVLSGL
+396 GLLLGDVTVLSGG
-409 SGCVDC
+409 SG
-415 DTEYFNGTEWKKISD
+415 
-430 YSYGDKVL
+430 
-438 QYNKDGSAELVYPTD
+438 A
-453 YIKKQCDY
+453 
-461 LSLIKSKYGVN
+461 
-472 QCVSDEH
+472 
-479 RIVYQTSK
+479 
-487 KNLAIKTFAELK
+487 
-499 EQHAGSKHGFIGK
+499 
-512 FYTTFNYSGKGIP
+512 
-525 LSEFEIRLMCA
+525 
-536 IICDGHFCNLYK
+536 
-548 DKSTCRINL
+548 
-557 KKERKK
+557 
-563 QRLEWILGKL
+563 
-573 NMPID
+573 
-578 KHQWNP
+578 
-584 KDLGYNSY
+584 
-592 LVKAPRIEKEFSNF
+592 
-606 WYDCNKE
+606 
-613 QMAIICDEIL
+613 
-623 NWDGYITPKRKNFSS
+623 
-638 ISKKTIDFIQF
+638 
-649 CFACCGYRSTISID
+649 
-663 DRLGQKHYKNICYSL
+663 
-678 TITKRNMVS
+678 
-687 IFASNNPKK
+687 
-696 EFPIYKT
+696 
-703 KDGYKYCFSV
+703 
-713 PSGMLVLRREGRI
+713 
-726 NITGNSGKSS
+726 GKSS
-736 WIDCVVLNAV
+736 WIDCVALNAI

-759 QDFRFQSWID
+759 QDFRFQSWIN

-775 NYVCKKEGYENYYYA
+775 NYVCKREGFENYYYA
-790 PKNISNQINKWLEG
+790 PKNISNQISNWLEG

-815 KWQQLFADIK
+815 KWQQLFADVK
-825 TLVENEG
+825 ELVDKEG
-832 TQLVVLD
+832 VQLIVLD
-839 NLMALQIDSYDGD
+839 NLMALQIDNYEGD
-852 KYTQQTRFIN
+852 KYTQQTKFIN

-869 AKNIHVILV
+869 AKNVHVLLV
-878 CHPRKEGGFL
+878 CHPRKEGIFL

-906 IIIHR
+906 FIIHR

-937 AIEVCKNRSMGVIDL
+937 VIEVCKNRSMGVIDL

>member
-271 RTSSFTKYILDEC
+271 RTSSFTKYILEEC

-368 AMTDVQYVDMSKLVA
+368 AMTDVQYVDMSKMA
-383 IPTGYKELDKKII
+383 SIPTGYKELDKKII
-396 GLLMGDVTVLSGL
+396 GLLLGDVTVLSGG
-409 SGCVDC
+409 SG
-415 DTEYFNGTEWKKISD
+415 
-430 YSYGDKVL
+430 
-438 QYNKDGSAELVYPTD
+438 A
-453 YIKKQCDY
+453 
-461 LSLIKSKYGVN
+461 
-472 QCVSDEH
+472 
-479 RIVYQTSK
+479 
-487 KNLAIKTFAELK
+487 
-499 EQHAGSKHGFIGK
+499 
-512 FYTTFNYSGKGIP
+512 
-525 LSEFEIRLMCA
+525 
-536 IICDGHFCNLYK
+536 
-548 DKSTCRINL
+548 
-557 KKERKK
+557 
-563 QRLEWILGKL
+563 
-573 NMPID
+573 
-578 KHQWNP
+578 
-584 KDLGYNSY
+584 
-592 LVKAPRIEKEFSNF
+592 
-606 WYDCNKE
+606 
-613 QMAIICDEIL
+613 
-623 NWDGYITPKRKNFSS
+623 
-638 ISKKTIDFIQF
+638 
-649 CFACCGYRSTISID
+649 
-663 DRLGQKHYKNICYSL
+663 
-678 TITKRNMVS
+678 
-687 IFASNNPKK
+687 
-696 EFPIYKT
+696 
-703 KDGYKYCFSV
+703 
-713 PSGMLVLRREGRI
+713 
-726 NITGNSGKSS
+726 GKSS
-736 WIDCVVLNAV
+736 WIDCVALNAI

-759 QDFRFQSWID
+759 QDFRFQSWIN

-775 NYVCKKEGYENYYYA
+775 NYVCKREGFENYYYA
-790 PKNISNQINKWLEG
+790 PKNISNQISNWLEG

-815 KWQQLFADIK
+815 KWQQLFADVK
-825 TLVENEG
+825 ELVDKEG
-832 TQLVVLD
+832 VQLIVLD
-839 NLMALQIDSYDGD
+839 NLMALQIDNYEGD
-852 KYTQQTRFIN
+852 KYTQQTKFIN

-869 AKNIHVILV
+869 AKNVHVLLV
-878 CHPRKEGGFL
+878 CHPRKEGIFL

-906 IIIHR
+906 FIIHR

-927 KVLPYLKYNS
+927 KVIPYLKYNS
-937 AIEVCKNRSMGVIDL
+937 VIEVCKNRSMGVIDL

-975 GWQEQPAQLTF
+975 GWQEQPTQLTF
-986 EPTPESDVSDLQ
+986 EPAPESDVSDLQ

-1008 PFGSELQE
+1008 PFGNDLQE

>member
-162 CKEFLQVL
+162 CKEFLQFL

-342 MQYYSSQKK
+342 MQYYSQQKK

-368 AMTDVQYVDMSKLVA
+368 AMTDVQYVDMSKMA
-383 IPTGYKELDKKII
+383 SIPTGYKELDKKII
-396 GLLMGDVTVLSGL
+396 GLLLGDVTVLSGG
-409 SGCVDC
+409 SG
-415 DTEYFNGTEWKKISD
+415 
-430 YSYGDKVL
+430 
-438 QYNKDGSAELVYPTD
+438 A
-453 YIKKQCDY
+453 
-461 LSLIKSKYGVN
+461 
-472 QCVSDEH
+472 
-479 RIVYQTSK
+479 
-487 KNLAIKTFAELK
+487 
-499 EQHAGSKHGFIGK
+499 
-512 FYTTFNYSGKGIP
+512 
-525 LSEFEIRLMCA
+525 
-536 IICDGHFCNLYK
+536 
-548 DKSTCRINL
+548 
-557 KKERKK
+557 
-563 QRLEWILGKL
+563 
-573 NMPID
+573 
-578 KHQWNP
+578 
-584 KDLGYNSY
+584 
-592 LVKAPRIEKEFSNF
+592 
-606 WYDCNKE
+606 
-613 QMAIICDEIL
+613 
-623 NWDGYITPKRKNFSS
+623 
-638 ISKKTIDFIQF
+638 
-649 CFACCGYRSTISID
+649 
-663 DRLGQKHYKNICYSL
+663 
-678 TITKRNMVS
+678 
-687 IFASNNPKK
+687 
-696 EFPIYKT
+696 
-703 KDGYKYCFSV
+703 
-713 PSGMLVLRREGRI
+713 
-726 NITGNSGKSS
+726 GKSS
-736 WIDCVVLNAV
+736 WIDCVALNAI

-759 QDFRFQSWID
+759 QDFRFQSWIN

-775 NYVCKKEGYENYYYA
+775 NYVCKREGFENYYYA
-790 PKNISNQINKWLEG
+790 PKNISNQISNWLEG

-815 KWQQLFADIK
+815 KWQQLFADVK
-825 TLVENEG
+825 ELVDKEG
-832 TQLVVLD
+832 VQLIVLD
-839 NLMALQIDSYDGD
+839 NLMALQIDNYEGD
-852 KYTQQTRFIN
+852 KYTQQTKFIN

-869 AKNIHVILV
+869 AKNVHVLLV
-878 CHPRKEGGFL
+878 CHPRKEGIFL

-906 IIIHR
+906 FIIHR

-937 AIEVCKNRSMGVIDL
+937 VIEVCKNRSMGVIDL

>member
-1 MNEIT
+1 MTMNEIT

-38 TDVNTLLN
+38 TDVDTLLN

-219 DEIKITPNEYFAKVA
+219 DEVKITPNEYFAKVA

-264 IAVRNIV
+264 ISVRNIV

-320 DFRLKFEPDAYD
+320 DFRLKFEPDAYG

-409 SGCVDC
+409 SG
-415 DTEYFNGTEWKKISD
+415 
-430 YSYGDKVL
+430 
-438 QYNKDGSAELVYPTD
+438 
-453 YIKKQCDY
+453 
-461 LSLIKSKYGVN
+461 
-472 QCVSDEH
+472 
-479 RIVYQTSK
+479 
-487 KNLAIKTFAELK
+487 
-499 EQHAGSKHGFIGK
+499 
-512 FYTTFNYSGKGIP
+512 SGK
-525 LSEFEIRLMCA
+525 
-536 IICDGHFCNLYK
+536 
-548 DKSTCRINL
+548 T
-557 KKERKK
+557 
-563 QRLEWILGKL
+563 
-573 NMPID
+573 
-578 KHQWNP
+578 
-584 KDLGYNSY
+584 
-592 LVKAPRIEKEFSNF
+592 
-606 WYDCNKE
+606 
-613 QMAIICDEIL
+613 
-623 NWDGYITPKRKNFSS
+623 
-638 ISKKTIDFIQF
+638 
-649 CFACCGYRSTISID
+649 
-663 DRLGQKHYKNICYSL
+663 
-678 TITKRNMVS
+678 
-687 IFASNNPKK
+687 
-696 EFPIYKT
+696 
-703 KDGYKYCFSV
+703 
-713 PSGMLVLRREGRI
+713 
-726 NITGNSGKSS
+726 S

-769 QIAAGK
+769 QISAGK

-790 PKNISNQINKWLEG
+790 PKNIANQINKWLEG

-832 TQLVVLD
+832 TQLIVLD

-937 AIEVCKNRSMGVIDL
+937 VIEVCKNRSMGVIDL

-975 GWQEQPAQLTF
+975 GWQEQPSQLTF

-1008 PFGSELQE
+1008 PFGNELQE
-1016 LPF
+1016 LPFLI

>member
-271 RTSSFTKYILDEC
+271 RTSSFTKYILDKC

-342 MQYYSSQKK
+342 MQYYSQQKK

-409 SGCVDC
+409 SG
-415 DTEYFNGTEWKKISD
+415 
-430 YSYGDKVL
+430 
-438 QYNKDGSAELVYPTD
+438 
-453 YIKKQCDY
+453 
-461 LSLIKSKYGVN
+461 
-472 QCVSDEH
+472 
-479 RIVYQTSK
+479 
-487 KNLAIKTFAELK
+487 
-499 EQHAGSKHGFIGK
+499 
-512 FYTTFNYSGKGIP
+512 SGK
-525 LSEFEIRLMCA
+525 
-536 IICDGHFCNLYK
+536 
-548 DKSTCRINL
+548 T
-557 KKERKK
+557 
-563 QRLEWILGKL
+563 
-573 NMPID
+573 
-578 KHQWNP
+578 
-584 KDLGYNSY
+584 
-592 LVKAPRIEKEFSNF
+592 
-606 WYDCNKE
+606 
-613 QMAIICDEIL
+613 
-623 NWDGYITPKRKNFSS
+623 
-638 ISKKTIDFIQF
+638 
-649 CFACCGYRSTISID
+649 
-663 DRLGQKHYKNICYSL
+663 
-678 TITKRNMVS
+678 
-687 IFASNNPKK
+687 
-696 EFPIYKT
+696 
-703 KDGYKYCFSV
+703 
-713 PSGMLVLRREGRI
+713 
-726 NITGNSGKSS
+726 S

-769 QIAAGK
+769 QISAGK

-790 PKNISNQINKWLEG
+790 PKNIANQINKWLEG

-832 TQLVVLD
+832 TQLIVLD

-937 AIEVCKNRSMGVIDL
+937 VIEVCKNRSMGVIDL

-1008 PFGSELQE
+1008 PFGSELPE

>member
-271 RTSSFTKYILDEC
+271 RTSSFTKYILEEC

-368 AMTDVQYVDMSKLVA
+368 AMTDVQYVDMSKMA
-383 IPTGYKELDKKII
+383 SIPTGYKELDKKII
-396 GLLMGDVTVLSGL
+396 GLLLGDVTVLSGG
-409 SGCVDC
+409 SG
-415 DTEYFNGTEWKKISD
+415 
-430 YSYGDKVL
+430 
-438 QYNKDGSAELVYPTD
+438 A
-453 YIKKQCDY
+453 
-461 LSLIKSKYGVN
+461 
-472 QCVSDEH
+472 
-479 RIVYQTSK
+479 
-487 KNLAIKTFAELK
+487 
-499 EQHAGSKHGFIGK
+499 
-512 FYTTFNYSGKGIP
+512 
-525 LSEFEIRLMCA
+525 
-536 IICDGHFCNLYK
+536 
-548 DKSTCRINL
+548 
-557 KKERKK
+557 
-563 QRLEWILGKL
+563 
-573 NMPID
+573 
-578 KHQWNP
+578 
-584 KDLGYNSY
+584 
-592 LVKAPRIEKEFSNF
+592 
-606 WYDCNKE
+606 
-613 QMAIICDEIL
+613 
-623 NWDGYITPKRKNFSS
+623 
-638 ISKKTIDFIQF
+638 
-649 CFACCGYRSTISID
+649 
-663 DRLGQKHYKNICYSL
+663 
-678 TITKRNMVS
+678 
-687 IFASNNPKK
+687 
-696 EFPIYKT
+696 
-703 KDGYKYCFSV
+703 
-713 PSGMLVLRREGRI
+713 
-726 NITGNSGKSS
+726 GKSS
-736 WIDCVVLNAV
+736 WIDCVALNAI

-759 QDFRFQSWID
+759 QDFRFQSWIN

-775 NYVCKKEGYENYYYA
+775 NYVCKREGFENYYYA
-790 PKNISNQINKWLEG
+790 PKNISNQISNWLEG

-815 KWQQLFADIK
+815 KWQQLFADVK
-825 TLVENEG
+825 ELVDKEG
-832 TQLVVLD
+832 VQLIVLD
-839 NLMALQIDSYDGD
+839 NLMALQIDNYEGD
-852 KYTQQTRFIN
+852 KYTQQTKFIN

-869 AKNIHVILV
+869 AKNVHVLLV
-878 CHPRKEGGFL
+878 CHPRKEGIFL

-906 IIIHR
+906 FIIHR
-911 IGKDFE
+911 VGKDFE

-922 FFGKD
+922 FLGKD

-937 AIEVCKNRSMGVIDL
+937 VIEVCKNRSMGVIDL

-1008 PFGSELQE
+1008 PFGNELQE

>member
-1 MNEIT
+1 MTMNEIT

-38 TDVNTLLN
+38 TDVDTLLN

-219 DEIKITPNEYFAKVA
+219 DEVKITPNEYFAKVA

-271 RTSSFTKYILDEC
+271 RTSSLTKYILDEC

-289 HRAPDS
+289 HRALDS

-342 MQYYSSQKK
+342 MQYYSQQKK

-368 AMTDVQYVDMSKLVA
+368 AMTDVQYVDMSKMA
-383 IPTGYKELDKKII
+383 SIPTGYKELDKKII
-396 GLLMGDVTVLSGL
+396 GLLLGDVTVLSGG
-409 SGCVDC
+409 SG
-415 DTEYFNGTEWKKISD
+415 
-430 YSYGDKVL
+430 
-438 QYNKDGSAELVYPTD
+438 A
-453 YIKKQCDY
+453 
-461 LSLIKSKYGVN
+461 
-472 QCVSDEH
+472 
-479 RIVYQTSK
+479 
-487 KNLAIKTFAELK
+487 
-499 EQHAGSKHGFIGK
+499 
-512 FYTTFNYSGKGIP
+512 
-525 LSEFEIRLMCA
+525 
-536 IICDGHFCNLYK
+536 
-548 DKSTCRINL
+548 
-557 KKERKK
+557 
-563 QRLEWILGKL
+563 
-573 NMPID
+573 
-578 KHQWNP
+578 
-584 KDLGYNSY
+584 
-592 LVKAPRIEKEFSNF
+592 
-606 WYDCNKE
+606 
-613 QMAIICDEIL
+613 
-623 NWDGYITPKRKNFSS
+623 
-638 ISKKTIDFIQF
+638 
-649 CFACCGYRSTISID
+649 
-663 DRLGQKHYKNICYSL
+663 
-678 TITKRNMVS
+678 
-687 IFASNNPKK
+687 
-696 EFPIYKT
+696 
-703 KDGYKYCFSV
+703 
-713 PSGMLVLRREGRI
+713 
-726 NITGNSGKSS
+726 GKSS
-736 WIDCVVLNAV
+736 WIDCVALNAI

-759 QDFRFQSWID
+759 QDFRFQSWIN

-775 NYVCKKEGYENYYYA
+775 NYVCKREGFENYYYA
-790 PKNISNQINKWLEG
+790 PKNISNQISNWLEG

-815 KWQQLFADIK
+815 KWQQLFADVK
-825 TLVENEG
+825 ELVDKEG
-832 TQLVVLD
+832 VQLIVLD
-839 NLMALQIDSYDGD
+839 NLMALQIDNYEGE
-852 KYTQQTRFIN
+852 KYTQQTKFIN

-869 AKNIHVILV
+869 AKNVHVLLV
-878 CHPRKEGGFL
+878 CHPRKEGIFL

-906 IIIHR
+906 FIIHR

-927 KVLPYLKYNS
+927 KVIPYLKYNS
-937 AIEVCKNRSMGVIDL
+937 VIEVCKNRSMGVIDL
-952 LVGMYYEVES
+952 LVGMYFEVES

-1008 PFGSELQE
+1008 PFGNELQE

>member
-342 MQYYSSQKK
+342 MQYYSQQKK

-368 AMTDVQYVDMSKLVA
+368 AMTDVQYVDMSKMA
-383 IPTGYKELDKKII
+383 SIPTGYKELDKKII
-396 GLLMGDVTVLSGL
+396 GLLLGDVTVLSGG
-409 SGCVDC
+409 SG
-415 DTEYFNGTEWKKISD
+415 
-430 YSYGDKVL
+430 
-438 QYNKDGSAELVYPTD
+438 A
-453 YIKKQCDY
+453 
-461 LSLIKSKYGVN
+461 
-472 QCVSDEH
+472 
-479 RIVYQTSK
+479 
-487 KNLAIKTFAELK
+487 
-499 EQHAGSKHGFIGK
+499 
-512 FYTTFNYSGKGIP
+512 
-525 LSEFEIRLMCA
+525 
-536 IICDGHFCNLYK
+536 
-548 DKSTCRINL
+548 
-557 KKERKK
+557 
-563 QRLEWILGKL
+563 
-573 NMPID
+573 
-578 KHQWNP
+578 
-584 KDLGYNSY
+584 
-592 LVKAPRIEKEFSNF
+592 
-606 WYDCNKE
+606 
-613 QMAIICDEIL
+613 
-623 NWDGYITPKRKNFSS
+623 
-638 ISKKTIDFIQF
+638 
-649 CFACCGYRSTISID
+649 
-663 DRLGQKHYKNICYSL
+663 
-678 TITKRNMVS
+678 
-687 IFASNNPKK
+687 
-696 EFPIYKT
+696 
-703 KDGYKYCFSV
+703 
-713 PSGMLVLRREGRI
+713 
-726 NITGNSGKSS
+726 GKSS
-736 WIDCVVLNAV
+736 WIDCVALNAI

-759 QDFRFQSWID
+759 QDFRFQSWIN

-775 NYVCKKEGYENYYYA
+775 NYVCKREGFENYYYA
-790 PKNISNQINKWLEG
+790 PKNISNQISNWLEG

-815 KWQQLFADIK
+815 KWQQLFADVK
-825 TLVENEG
+825 ELVDKEG
-832 TQLVVLD
+832 VQLIVLD
-839 NLMALQIDSYDGD
+839 NLMALQIDNYEGD
-852 KYTQQTRFIN
+852 KYTQQTKFIN

-869 AKNIHVILV
+869 AKNVHVLLV
-878 CHPRKEGGFL
+878 CHPRKEGIFL

-906 IIIHR
+906 FIIHR

-937 AIEVCKNRSMGVIDL
+937 VIEVCKNRSMGVIDL

-1016 LPF
+1016 LPFLI

>member
-26 DNAYKRTYSGYF
+26 DNAYKQTYSGYF

-60 NAINPACYDREQHD
+60 NAINPACHDREQHD

-342 MQYYSSQKK
+342 MQYYSQQKK

-368 AMTDVQYVDMSKLVA
+368 AMTDVQYVDMSKMA
-383 IPTGYKELDKKII
+383 SIPTGYKELDKKII
-396 GLLMGDVTVLSGL
+396 GLLLGDVTVLSGG
-409 SGCVDC
+409 SG
-415 DTEYFNGTEWKKISD
+415 
-430 YSYGDKVL
+430 
-438 QYNKDGSAELVYPTD
+438 A
-453 YIKKQCDY
+453 
-461 LSLIKSKYGVN
+461 
-472 QCVSDEH
+472 
-479 RIVYQTSK
+479 
-487 KNLAIKTFAELK
+487 
-499 EQHAGSKHGFIGK
+499 
-512 FYTTFNYSGKGIP
+512 
-525 LSEFEIRLMCA
+525 
-536 IICDGHFCNLYK
+536 
-548 DKSTCRINL
+548 
-557 KKERKK
+557 
-563 QRLEWILGKL
+563 
-573 NMPID
+573 
-578 KHQWNP
+578 
-584 KDLGYNSY
+584 
-592 LVKAPRIEKEFSNF
+592 
-606 WYDCNKE
+606 
-613 QMAIICDEIL
+613 
-623 NWDGYITPKRKNFSS
+623 
-638 ISKKTIDFIQF
+638 
-649 CFACCGYRSTISID
+649 
-663 DRLGQKHYKNICYSL
+663 
-678 TITKRNMVS
+678 
-687 IFASNNPKK
+687 
-696 EFPIYKT
+696 
-703 KDGYKYCFSV
+703 
-713 PSGMLVLRREGRI
+713 
-726 NITGNSGKSS
+726 GKSS
-736 WIDCVVLNAV
+736 WIDCVALNAI

-759 QDFRFQSWID
+759 QDFRFQSWIN

-775 NYVCKKEGYENYYYA
+775 NYVCKREGFENYYYA
-790 PKNISNQINKWLEG
+790 PKNISNQISNWLEG

-815 KWQQLFADIK
+815 KWQQLFADVK
-825 TLVENEG
+825 ELVDKEG
-832 TQLVVLD
+832 VQLIVLD
-839 NLMALQIDSYDGD
+839 NLMALQIDNYEGD
-852 KYTQQTRFIN
+852 KYTQQTKFIN

-869 AKNIHVILV
+869 AKNVHVLLV
-878 CHPRKEGGFL
+878 CHPRKEGIFL

-906 IIIHR
+906 FIIHR

-937 AIEVCKNRSMGVIDL
+937 VIEVCKNRSMGVIDL

-986 EPTPESDVSDLQ
+986 EPTPESDVPDLQ

>member
-38 TDVNTLLN
+38 TDVDTLLN

-176 PNVEIDCTTHNASRV
+176 SNVEIDCTTHNASRV

-219 DEIKITPNEYFAKVA
+219 DEVKITPNEYFAKVA

-264 IAVRNIV
+264 ISVRNIV

-409 SGCVDC
+409 SG
-415 DTEYFNGTEWKKISD
+415 
-430 YSYGDKVL
+430 
-438 QYNKDGSAELVYPTD
+438 
-453 YIKKQCDY
+453 
-461 LSLIKSKYGVN
+461 
-472 QCVSDEH
+472 
-479 RIVYQTSK
+479 
-487 KNLAIKTFAELK
+487 
-499 EQHAGSKHGFIGK
+499 
-512 FYTTFNYSGKGIP
+512 SGK
-525 LSEFEIRLMCA
+525 
-536 IICDGHFCNLYK
+536 
-548 DKSTCRINL
+548 T
-557 KKERKK
+557 
-563 QRLEWILGKL
+563 
-573 NMPID
+573 
-578 KHQWNP
+578 
-584 KDLGYNSY
+584 
-592 LVKAPRIEKEFSNF
+592 
-606 WYDCNKE
+606 
-613 QMAIICDEIL
+613 
-623 NWDGYITPKRKNFSS
+623 
-638 ISKKTIDFIQF
+638 
-649 CFACCGYRSTISID
+649 
-663 DRLGQKHYKNICYSL
+663 
-678 TITKRNMVS
+678 
-687 IFASNNPKK
+687 
-696 EFPIYKT
+696 
-703 KDGYKYCFSV
+703 
-713 PSGMLVLRREGRI
+713 
-726 NITGNSGKSS
+726 S

-769 QIAAGK
+769 QISAGK

-790 PKNISNQINKWLEG
+790 PKNIANQINKWLEG

-832 TQLVVLD
+832 TQLIVLD

-937 AIEVCKNRSMGVIDL
+937 VIEVCKNRSMGVIDL

>member
-176 PNVEIDCTTHNASRV
+176 TNVEIDCSTFNSSRI

-219 DEIKITPNEYFAKVA
+219 DEVKITPNEYFAKVA

-409 SGCVDC
+409 SG
-415 DTEYFNGTEWKKISD
+415 
-430 YSYGDKVL
+430 
-438 QYNKDGSAELVYPTD
+438 
-453 YIKKQCDY
+453 
-461 LSLIKSKYGVN
+461 
-472 QCVSDEH
+472 
-479 RIVYQTSK
+479 
-487 KNLAIKTFAELK
+487 
-499 EQHAGSKHGFIGK
+499 
-512 FYTTFNYSGKGIP
+512 
-525 LSEFEIRLMCA
+525 
-536 IICDGHFCNLYK
+536 
-548 DKSTCRINL
+548 
-557 KKERKK
+557 
-563 QRLEWILGKL
+563 
-573 NMPID
+573 
-578 KHQWNP
+578 
-584 KDLGYNSY
+584 
-592 LVKAPRIEKEFSNF
+592 
-606 WYDCNKE
+606 
-613 QMAIICDEIL
+613 
-623 NWDGYITPKRKNFSS
+623 
-638 ISKKTIDFIQF
+638 
-649 CFACCGYRSTISID
+649 
-663 DRLGQKHYKNICYSL
+663 
-678 TITKRNMVS
+678 
-687 IFASNNPKK
+687 
-696 EFPIYKT
+696 
-703 KDGYKYCFSV
+703 
-713 PSGMLVLRREGRI
+713 
-726 NITGNSGKSS
+726 SGKSS

-937 AIEVCKNRSMGVIDL
+937 VIEVCKNRSMGVIDL

-986 EPTPESDVSDLQ
+986 ETTPESDVSDLQ

>member
-38 TDVNTLLN
+38 TDVDTLLN

-176 PNVEIDCTTHNASRV
+176 SNVEIDCTTHNASRV

-219 DEIKITPNEYFAKVA
+219 DEVKITPNEYFAKVA

-264 IAVRNIV
+264 ISVRNIV

-342 MQYYSSQKK
+342 MQYYSQQKK

-361 AKGKKWL
+361 TKGKKWL
-368 AMTDVQYVDMSKLVA
+368 AMTDVQYVDMSKMA
-383 IPTGYKELDKKII
+383 SIPTGYKELDKKII
-396 GLLMGDVTVLSGL
+396 GLLLGDVTVLSGG
-409 SGCVDC
+409 SG
-415 DTEYFNGTEWKKISD
+415 
-430 YSYGDKVL
+430 
-438 QYNKDGSAELVYPTD
+438 A
-453 YIKKQCDY
+453 
-461 LSLIKSKYGVN
+461 
-472 QCVSDEH
+472 
-479 RIVYQTSK
+479 
-487 KNLAIKTFAELK
+487 
-499 EQHAGSKHGFIGK
+499 
-512 FYTTFNYSGKGIP
+512 
-525 LSEFEIRLMCA
+525 
-536 IICDGHFCNLYK
+536 
-548 DKSTCRINL
+548 
-557 KKERKK
+557 
-563 QRLEWILGKL
+563 
-573 NMPID
+573 
-578 KHQWNP
+578 
-584 KDLGYNSY
+584 
-592 LVKAPRIEKEFSNF
+592 
-606 WYDCNKE
+606 
-613 QMAIICDEIL
+613 
-623 NWDGYITPKRKNFSS
+623 
-638 ISKKTIDFIQF
+638 
-649 CFACCGYRSTISID
+649 
-663 DRLGQKHYKNICYSL
+663 
-678 TITKRNMVS
+678 
-687 IFASNNPKK
+687 
-696 EFPIYKT
+696 
-703 KDGYKYCFSV
+703 
-713 PSGMLVLRREGRI
+713 
-726 NITGNSGKSS
+726 GKSS
-736 WIDCVVLNAV
+736 WIDCVALNAI

-759 QDFRFQSWID
+759 QDFRFQSWIN

-775 NYVCKKEGYENYYYA
+775 NYVCKREGFENYYYA
-790 PKNISNQINKWLEG
+790 PKNISNQISNWLEG

-815 KWQQLFADIK
+815 KWQQLFADVK
-825 TLVENEG
+825 ELVDKEG
-832 TQLVVLD
+832 VQLIVLD
-839 NLMALQIDSYDGD
+839 NLMALQIDNYEGD
-852 KYTQQTRFIN
+852 KYTQQTKFIN

-869 AKNIHVILV
+869 AKNVHVLLV
-878 CHPRKEGGFL
+878 CHPRKEGIFL

-906 IIIHR
+906 FIIHR

-927 KVLPYLKYNS
+927 KVTPYLKYNS
-937 AIEVCKNRSMGVIDL
+937 VIEVCKNRSMGVIDL

>member
-196 TFSRKGSNTK
+196 TFCRKGSNTK

-409 SGCVDC
+409 SG
-415 DTEYFNGTEWKKISD
+415 
-430 YSYGDKVL
+430 
-438 QYNKDGSAELVYPTD
+438 
-453 YIKKQCDY
+453 
-461 LSLIKSKYGVN
+461 
-472 QCVSDEH
+472 
-479 RIVYQTSK
+479 
-487 KNLAIKTFAELK
+487 
-499 EQHAGSKHGFIGK
+499 
-512 FYTTFNYSGKGIP
+512 SGK
-525 LSEFEIRLMCA
+525 
-536 IICDGHFCNLYK
+536 
-548 DKSTCRINL
+548 T
-557 KKERKK
+557 
-563 QRLEWILGKL
+563 
-573 NMPID
+573 
-578 KHQWNP
+578 
-584 KDLGYNSY
+584 
-592 LVKAPRIEKEFSNF
+592 
-606 WYDCNKE
+606 
-613 QMAIICDEIL
+613 
-623 NWDGYITPKRKNFSS
+623 
-638 ISKKTIDFIQF
+638 
-649 CFACCGYRSTISID
+649 
-663 DRLGQKHYKNICYSL
+663 
-678 TITKRNMVS
+678 
-687 IFASNNPKK
+687 
-696 EFPIYKT
+696 
-703 KDGYKYCFSV
+703 
-713 PSGMLVLRREGRI
+713 
-726 NITGNSGKSS
+726 S

-769 QIAAGK
+769 QISAGK

-790 PKNISNQINKWLEG
+790 PKNIANQINKWLEG

-937 AIEVCKNRSMGVIDL
+937 VIEVCKNRSMGVIDL

-1008 PFGSELQE
+1008 PFGNELQE

>member
-1 MNEIT
+1 MKMNEIT

-38 TDVNTLLN
+38 TDVDTLLN

-342 MQYYSSQKK
+342 MQYYSQQKK

-361 AKGKKWL
+361 TKGKKWL

-409 SGCVDC
+409 SG
-415 DTEYFNGTEWKKISD
+415 
-430 YSYGDKVL
+430 
-438 QYNKDGSAELVYPTD
+438 
-453 YIKKQCDY
+453 
-461 LSLIKSKYGVN
+461 
-472 QCVSDEH
+472 
-479 RIVYQTSK
+479 
-487 KNLAIKTFAELK
+487 
-499 EQHAGSKHGFIGK
+499 
-512 FYTTFNYSGKGIP
+512 SGK
-525 LSEFEIRLMCA
+525 
-536 IICDGHFCNLYK
+536 
-548 DKSTCRINL
+548 T
-557 KKERKK
+557 
-563 QRLEWILGKL
+563 
-573 NMPID
+573 
-578 KHQWNP
+578 
-584 KDLGYNSY
+584 
-592 LVKAPRIEKEFSNF
+592 
-606 WYDCNKE
+606 
-613 QMAIICDEIL
+613 
-623 NWDGYITPKRKNFSS
+623 
-638 ISKKTIDFIQF
+638 
-649 CFACCGYRSTISID
+649 
-663 DRLGQKHYKNICYSL
+663 
-678 TITKRNMVS
+678 
-687 IFASNNPKK
+687 
-696 EFPIYKT
+696 
-703 KDGYKYCFSV
+703 
-713 PSGMLVLRREGRI
+713 
-726 NITGNSGKSS
+726 S

-769 QIAAGK
+769 QISAGK

-790 PKNISNQINKWLEG
+790 PKNIANQINKWLEG

-832 TQLVVLD
+832 TQLIVLD

-937 AIEVCKNRSMGVIDL
+937 VIEVCKSRSMGVIDL

>member
-219 DEIKITPNEYFAKVA
+219 DEVKITPNEYFAKVA

-284 PFNSS
+284 PFNSL

-368 AMTDVQYVDMSKLVA
+368 AMTDVQYVDMSKMA
-383 IPTGYKELDKKII
+383 SIPTGYKELDKKII
-396 GLLMGDVTVLSGL
+396 GLLLGDVTVLSGG
-409 SGCVDC
+409 SG
-415 DTEYFNGTEWKKISD
+415 
-430 YSYGDKVL
+430 
-438 QYNKDGSAELVYPTD
+438 A
-453 YIKKQCDY
+453 
-461 LSLIKSKYGVN
+461 
-472 QCVSDEH
+472 
-479 RIVYQTSK
+479 
-487 KNLAIKTFAELK
+487 
-499 EQHAGSKHGFIGK
+499 
-512 FYTTFNYSGKGIP
+512 
-525 LSEFEIRLMCA
+525 
-536 IICDGHFCNLYK
+536 
-548 DKSTCRINL
+548 
-557 KKERKK
+557 
-563 QRLEWILGKL
+563 
-573 NMPID
+573 
-578 KHQWNP
+578 
-584 KDLGYNSY
+584 
-592 LVKAPRIEKEFSNF
+592 
-606 WYDCNKE
+606 
-613 QMAIICDEIL
+613 
-623 NWDGYITPKRKNFSS
+623 
-638 ISKKTIDFIQF
+638 
-649 CFACCGYRSTISID
+649 
-663 DRLGQKHYKNICYSL
+663 
-678 TITKRNMVS
+678 
-687 IFASNNPKK
+687 
-696 EFPIYKT
+696 
-703 KDGYKYCFSV
+703 
-713 PSGMLVLRREGRI
+713 
-726 NITGNSGKSS
+726 GKSS
-736 WIDCVVLNAV
+736 WIDCVALNAI

-759 QDFRFQSWID
+759 QDFRFQSWIN

-775 NYVCKKEGYENYYYA
+775 NYVCKREGFENYYYA
-790 PKNISNQINKWLEG
+790 PKNISNQISNWLEG

-815 KWQQLFADIK
+815 KWQQLFADVK
-825 TLVENEG
+825 ELVDKEG
-832 TQLVVLD
+832 VQLIVLD
-839 NLMALQIDSYDGD
+839 NLMALQIDNYEGD
-852 KYTQQTRFIN
+852 KYTQQTKFIN

-869 AKNIHVILV
+869 AKNVHVLLV
-878 CHPRKEGGFL
+878 CHPRKEGIFL

-906 IIIHR
+906 FIIHR

-937 AIEVCKNRSMGVIDL
+937 VIEVCKNRSMGVIDL

>member
-342 MQYYSSQKK
+342 MQYYSQQKK

-361 AKGKKWL
+361 TKGKKWL

-409 SGCVDC
+409 SG
-415 DTEYFNGTEWKKISD
+415 
-430 YSYGDKVL
+430 
-438 QYNKDGSAELVYPTD
+438 
-453 YIKKQCDY
+453 
-461 LSLIKSKYGVN
+461 
-472 QCVSDEH
+472 
-479 RIVYQTSK
+479 
-487 KNLAIKTFAELK
+487 
-499 EQHAGSKHGFIGK
+499 
-512 FYTTFNYSGKGIP
+512 SGK
-525 LSEFEIRLMCA
+525 
-536 IICDGHFCNLYK
+536 
-548 DKSTCRINL
+548 T
-557 KKERKK
+557 
-563 QRLEWILGKL
+563 
-573 NMPID
+573 
-578 KHQWNP
+578 
-584 KDLGYNSY
+584 
-592 LVKAPRIEKEFSNF
+592 
-606 WYDCNKE
+606 
-613 QMAIICDEIL
+613 
-623 NWDGYITPKRKNFSS
+623 
-638 ISKKTIDFIQF
+638 
-649 CFACCGYRSTISID
+649 
-663 DRLGQKHYKNICYSL
+663 
-678 TITKRNMVS
+678 
-687 IFASNNPKK
+687 
-696 EFPIYKT
+696 
-703 KDGYKYCFSV
+703 
-713 PSGMLVLRREGRI
+713 
-726 NITGNSGKSS
+726 S

-769 QIAAGK
+769 QISAGK

-790 PKNISNQINKWLEG
+790 PKNIANQINKWLEG

-815 KWQQLFADIK
+815 EWQQLFADIK

-832 TQLVVLD
+832 TQLIVLD

-937 AIEVCKNRSMGVIDL
+937 VIEVCKNRSMGVIDL

>member
-1 MNEIT
+1 MKMNEIT

-38 TDVNTLLN
+38 TDVDTLLN

-176 PNVEIDCTTHNASRV
+176 SNVEIDCTTHNASRV

-219 DEIKITPNEYFAKVA
+219 DEVKITPNEYFAKVA

-245 SNYYSNEKFDL
+245 SNNYSNEKFDL

-264 IAVRNIV
+264 ISVRNIV

-320 DFRLKFEPDAYD
+320 NFRLKFEPDAYD

-409 SGCVDC
+409 SG
-415 DTEYFNGTEWKKISD
+415 
-430 YSYGDKVL
+430 
-438 QYNKDGSAELVYPTD
+438 
-453 YIKKQCDY
+453 
-461 LSLIKSKYGVN
+461 
-472 QCVSDEH
+472 
-479 RIVYQTSK
+479 
-487 KNLAIKTFAELK
+487 
-499 EQHAGSKHGFIGK
+499 
-512 FYTTFNYSGKGIP
+512 SGK
-525 LSEFEIRLMCA
+525 
-536 IICDGHFCNLYK
+536 
-548 DKSTCRINL
+548 T
-557 KKERKK
+557 
-563 QRLEWILGKL
+563 
-573 NMPID
+573 
-578 KHQWNP
+578 
-584 KDLGYNSY
+584 
-592 LVKAPRIEKEFSNF
+592 
-606 WYDCNKE
+606 
-613 QMAIICDEIL
+613 
-623 NWDGYITPKRKNFSS
+623 
-638 ISKKTIDFIQF
+638 
-649 CFACCGYRSTISID
+649 
-663 DRLGQKHYKNICYSL
+663 
-678 TITKRNMVS
+678 
-687 IFASNNPKK
+687 
-696 EFPIYKT
+696 
-703 KDGYKYCFSV
+703 
-713 PSGMLVLRREGRI
+713 
-726 NITGNSGKSS
+726 S

-769 QIAAGK
+769 QISAGK

-790 PKNISNQINKWLEG
+790 PKNIANQINKWLEG

-832 TQLVVLD
+832 TQLIVLD

-937 AIEVCKNRSMGVIDL
+937 VIEVCKNRSMGVIDL

-975 GWQEQPAQLTF
+975 GWQEQPTQLTF

>member
-219 DEIKITPNEYFAKVA
+219 DEVKITPNEYFAKVA

-342 MQYYSSQKK
+342 MQYYSQQKK

-361 AKGKKWL
+361 TKGKKWL
-368 AMTDVQYVDMSKLVA
+368 AMTDVQYVDMSKMA
-383 IPTGYKELDKKII
+383 SIPTGYKELDKKII
-396 GLLMGDVTVLSGL
+396 GLLLGDVTVLSGG
-409 SGCVDC
+409 SG
-415 DTEYFNGTEWKKISD
+415 
-430 YSYGDKVL
+430 
-438 QYNKDGSAELVYPTD
+438 A
-453 YIKKQCDY
+453 
-461 LSLIKSKYGVN
+461 
-472 QCVSDEH
+472 
-479 RIVYQTSK
+479 
-487 KNLAIKTFAELK
+487 
-499 EQHAGSKHGFIGK
+499 
-512 FYTTFNYSGKGIP
+512 
-525 LSEFEIRLMCA
+525 
-536 IICDGHFCNLYK
+536 
-548 DKSTCRINL
+548 
-557 KKERKK
+557 
-563 QRLEWILGKL
+563 
-573 NMPID
+573 
-578 KHQWNP
+578 
-584 KDLGYNSY
+584 
-592 LVKAPRIEKEFSNF
+592 
-606 WYDCNKE
+606 
-613 QMAIICDEIL
+613 
-623 NWDGYITPKRKNFSS
+623 
-638 ISKKTIDFIQF
+638 
-649 CFACCGYRSTISID
+649 
-663 DRLGQKHYKNICYSL
+663 
-678 TITKRNMVS
+678 
-687 IFASNNPKK
+687 
-696 EFPIYKT
+696 
-703 KDGYKYCFSV
+703 
-713 PSGMLVLRREGRI
+713 
-726 NITGNSGKSS
+726 GKSS
-736 WIDCVVLNAV
+736 WIDCVALNAI

-759 QDFRFQSWID
+759 QDFRFQSWIN

-775 NYVCKKEGYENYYYA
+775 NYVCKREGFENYYYA
-790 PKNISNQINKWLEG
+790 PKNISNQISNWLEG

-815 KWQQLFADIK
+815 KWQQLFADVK
-825 TLVENEG
+825 ELVDKEG
-832 TQLVVLD
+832 VQLIVLD
-839 NLMALQIDSYDGD
+839 NLMALQIDNYEGD
-852 KYTQQTRFIN
+852 KYTQQTKFIN

-869 AKNIHVILV
+869 AKNVHVLLV
-878 CHPRKEGGFL
+878 CHPRKEGIFL

-906 IIIHR
+906 FIIHR

-937 AIEVCKNRSMGVIDL
+937 VIEVCKNRSMGVIDL

-1008 PFGSELQE
+1008 PFGNELQE

>member
-320 DFRLKFEPDAYD
+320 DFRLNFEPDAYD

-409 SGCVDC
+409 SG
-415 DTEYFNGTEWKKISD
+415 
-430 YSYGDKVL
+430 
-438 QYNKDGSAELVYPTD
+438 
-453 YIKKQCDY
+453 
-461 LSLIKSKYGVN
+461 
-472 QCVSDEH
+472 
-479 RIVYQTSK
+479 
-487 KNLAIKTFAELK
+487 
-499 EQHAGSKHGFIGK
+499 
-512 FYTTFNYSGKGIP
+512 SGK
-525 LSEFEIRLMCA
+525 
-536 IICDGHFCNLYK
+536 
-548 DKSTCRINL
+548 T
-557 KKERKK
+557 
-563 QRLEWILGKL
+563 
-573 NMPID
+573 
-578 KHQWNP
+578 
-584 KDLGYNSY
+584 
-592 LVKAPRIEKEFSNF
+592 
-606 WYDCNKE
+606 
-613 QMAIICDEIL
+613 
-623 NWDGYITPKRKNFSS
+623 
-638 ISKKTIDFIQF
+638 
-649 CFACCGYRSTISID
+649 
-663 DRLGQKHYKNICYSL
+663 
-678 TITKRNMVS
+678 
-687 IFASNNPKK
+687 
-696 EFPIYKT
+696 
-703 KDGYKYCFSV
+703 
-713 PSGMLVLRREGRI
+713 
-726 NITGNSGKSS
+726 S

-769 QIAAGK
+769 QISAGK

-790 PKNISNQINKWLEG
+790 PKNIANQINKWLEG

-937 AIEVCKNRSMGVIDL
+937 VIEVCKNRSMGVIDL

-1008 PFGSELQE
+1008 PFGNELQE